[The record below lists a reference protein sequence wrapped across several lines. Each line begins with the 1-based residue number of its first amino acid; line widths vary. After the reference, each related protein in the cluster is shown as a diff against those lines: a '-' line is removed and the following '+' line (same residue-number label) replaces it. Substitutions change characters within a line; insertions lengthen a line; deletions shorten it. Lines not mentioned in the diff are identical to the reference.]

1 MSQTDPGVDPASA
14 AALVALLS
22 QGGPWAVV
30 VVVIGLV
37 LRAWRDGSFIS
48 KSVHDQIVVVIKER
62 YADVVDRLK
71 ASQEAIEK
79 WREASERAATAA
91 AQAQERLKEV
101 LERLDTALID
111 LGALKEQMDRFRTD
125 FHDARVWREL
135 GQDDDRPRDPRQR
148 ESPPWRRD
156 SPPGG

>member
-1 MSQTDPGVDPASA
+1 MDPASA
-14 AALVALLS
+14 AALIALLS

-48 KSVHDQIVVVIKER
+48 KAVHDQIVVVIKER
-62 YADVVDRLK
+62 YTDVVDRLK
-71 ASQEAIEK
+71 ASQDAIEK

-91 AQAQERLKEV
+91 AQAQERQKDV
-101 LERLDTALID
+101 LARLDLALAD
-111 LGALKEQMDRFRTD
+111 LADLKAQAERFRAD

-135 GQDDDRPRDPRQR
+135 GPVDDRDPRQR
-148 ESPPWRRD
+148 ERERERPQRRD
-156 SPPGG
+156 PPAGG

>member
-91 AQAQERLKEV
+91 AQAQERQKEV
-101 LERLDTALID
+101 LERLDQALTD
-111 LGALKEQMDRFRTD
+111 LGALKEQVDRFRTD